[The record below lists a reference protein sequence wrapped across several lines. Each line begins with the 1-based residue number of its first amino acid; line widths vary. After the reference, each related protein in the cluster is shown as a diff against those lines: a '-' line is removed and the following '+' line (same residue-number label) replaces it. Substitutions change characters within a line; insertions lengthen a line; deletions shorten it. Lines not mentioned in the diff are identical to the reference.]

1 MLTIYSHL
9 ALVSTLHA
17 DTQRDSY
24 NYQQE
29 LMPTQ
34 TLFFQ
39 AVLSY
44 GTLYQMMCNCYRP
57 QSFQTRN
64 NRTVILILNFCN
76 VITLCI
82 YAPPGGLHSNKKLI
96 NKLTRGIQSRA
107 RSRGTQLSDP

>member
-24 NYQQE
+24 SYQQE

-44 GTLYQMMCNCYRP
+44 GTLYQMM
-57 QSFQTRN
+57 
-64 NRTVILILNFCN
+64 L
-76 VITLCI
+76 
-82 YAPPGGLHSNKKLI
+82 
-96 NKLTRGIQSRA
+96 
-107 RSRGTQLSDP
+107 